1 MTLAIEITKAENCVT
16 MTLSGEV
23 DTKTAPELLKEL
35 TRLQLN
41 VLSQLRM
48 KLAEVSFMSSAGL
61 RALVFAKQKMP
72 HSARLY
78 VIGASEVIQDTIS
91 KTGLTQAVVIVSDE
105 DEIK

>member
-35 TRLQLN
+35 TGLELN

-91 KTGLTQAVVIVSDE
+91 KTGLTQAVVMVSDE

>member
-35 TRLQLN
+35 TGLELN

-91 KTGLTQAVVIVSDE
+91 KTGLTQAVVMVSDE
-105 DEIK
+105 EEIK

>member
-16 MTLSGEV
+16 MTLNGEG

-35 TRLQLN
+35 TGLELN

-91 KTGLTQAVVIVSDE
+91 KTGLTQAVVMVSDE
-105 DEIK
+105 EEIK

>member
-35 TRLQLN
+35 TGLELN

-72 HSARLY
+72 HTARLY

-91 KTGLTQAVVIVSDE
+91 KTGLTQAVVMVSGE

>member
-35 TRLQLN
+35 TGLELN

-78 VIGASEVIQDTIS
+78 VIGASEVIQDTIT
-91 KTGLTQAVVIVSDE
+91 KTGLTQAVVMVSDE
-105 DEIK
+105 EEIK